1 MAPLYR
7 CHSSIVIIHGRSAH
21 CWLVLLHAT
30 RCILTLPSKFK
41 YFASEMLGL
50 WLTRSASVA
59 VQLLGEYLE
68 ELLDNDDDE
77 AYVDAASVLGNLLLW
92 HARGARGMP
101 AKPEV
106 QKKIVYLIEKY
117 EARDIFSEL
126 TVIQTKKGTN
136 DKVSQPHCHHVLLT
150 ICGRVRVSLDVQSHA
165 PSEDDDAASTRLTL
179 SALYT
184 PIHLHTRS
192 LNPSI
197 SRTRS
202 PKYKADMSPD
212 AYPITRLLSIAL
224 RAWFGVWWW
233 TLKITMGCEEEEQHR
248 ALTSLASLPQRQQH
262 QHQQQLSLRRVWY
275 LPLTPQWPR
284 SEQTASVVES
294 VRLSSPRAMQT
305 PPPPVAAARQA
316 MAQTRPCCRRT

>member
-150 ICGRVRVSLDVQSHA
+150 ICARVRVSLDVQSHA

-202 PKYKADMSPD
+202 PKYKADMSPMH
-212 AYPITRLLSIAL
+212 TRLH
-224 RAWFGVWWW
+224 G
-233 TLKITMGCEEEEQHR
+233 
-248 ALTSLASLPQRQQH
+248 
-262 QHQQQLSLRRVWY
+262 
-275 LPLTPQWPR
+275 
-284 SEQTASVVES
+284 
-294 VRLSSPRAMQT
+294 
-305 PPPPVAAARQA
+305 
-316 MAQTRPCCRRT
+316 CCRSRCAFGLAFGGGR